1 MGGWKL
7 QLVKALA
14 TAAIALIGF
23 SVGLR
28 ARPADV
34 SWLWRR
40 PALLG
45 RSLLASV
52 VVMPFVVLLLVQ
64 LFPLPPATRIGLLML
79 SIVPAAPLAL
89 GKSAK
94 QGGQGEY
101 AISLQ
106 VTLILLMVLTIPL
119 LEWVL
124 GSLLHQSLAVGALQA
139 TVKAFVTQIIP
150 LGVGLLVAY
159 QRPEEAQR
167 IARVTSKISNGLLLG
182 LIVLLLLV
190 SARAML
196 ALGAVSYFA
205 MAMAAAL
212 AVLVGHALGGPAPE
226 TRRSLAVFTAMRHPG
241 LAVLLVTLNAPGVKA
256 APAILGYAILASVV
270 LALYGRLAGAR
281 SGAPRGGR
289 LPAAGHP
296 RPRIVAG

>member
-1 MGGWKL
+1 LLK
-7 QLVKALA
+7 VLA
-14 TAAIALIGF
+14 TIAIALIGF

-40 PALLG
+40 PSLLG

-52 VVMPFVVLLLVQ
+52 VLMPFVTLLLVQ
-64 LFPLPPATRIGLLML
+64 LLPLPPATRLGLLML
-79 SIVPAAPLAL
+79 SIVPAAPMAL

-106 VTLILLMVLTIPL
+106 VTLILLMVVTIPL

-124 GSLLHQSLAVGALQA
+124 GSLLHQRLAVGALQA
-139 TVKAFVTQIIP
+139 TTKAFVTQIVP
-150 LGVGLLVAY
+150 LALGLFIASRV
-159 QRPEEAQR
+159 PEAAQR

-182 LIVLLLLV
+182 LAVLLLLV

-196 ALGAVSYFA
+196 GLGAVSYVA
-205 MAMAAAL
+205 MAAAAAL
-212 AVLVGHALGGPAPE
+212 AVLVGHTLGGPAPE

-256 APAILGYAILASVV
+256 APAILGYVVLAFIV
-270 LALYGRLAGAR
+270 LALYGRVGAR
-281 SGAPRGGR
+281 SGAPQSGR
-289 LPAAGHP
+289 LPVAVHP
-296 RPRIVAG
+296 SPRALAR